1 MHHPAGQTTCRHP
14 FVDRIMEADIPL
26 GWKSL
31 NLELYDGTTDS
42 DEHLDAFV
50 TQANLYSNV
59 DVIFRSHRM
68 ALASLWQA
76 DDESLRK
83 FMDKFGRIVVQIR
96 NLNPEVAL
104 QSMLLTL

>member
-1 MHHPAGQTTCRHP
+1 
-14 FVDRIMEADIPL
+14 
-26 GWKSL
+26 
-31 NLELYDGTTDS
+31 
-42 DEHLDAFV
+42 
-50 TQANLYSNV
+50 
-59 DVIFRSHRM
+59 M

-104 QSMLLTL
+104 QSMLLTLRLDKFADSLCKKPSGSMDELRERAKGYI